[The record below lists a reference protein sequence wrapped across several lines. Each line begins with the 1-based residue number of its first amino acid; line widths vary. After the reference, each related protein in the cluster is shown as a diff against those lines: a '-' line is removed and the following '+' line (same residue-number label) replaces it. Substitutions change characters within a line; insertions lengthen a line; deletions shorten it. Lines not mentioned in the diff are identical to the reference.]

1 MNLIQQNV
9 VSTNIM
15 AKELGISESE
25 VESYYRNYYINR
37 TLPIRDL
44 TPNEMKLVKW
54 YNEIKF
60 ANRSE
65 QLDLCAKYHIA
76 PVDFMADMWILPK
89 ALMQMPDDEYS
100 IAMRYASL
108 LLEPYINYGNY
119 KAPRLTP
126 LTKEEIAMLLSNIAV
141 GITILP
147 DDQITTRIS
156 MEAMDRLLVLYDTLG
171 PNKDADKA
179 NEKLKNLSPAQ
190 LEQLINQITAGVK
203 TENVPVVP
211 KDLKTSIKKPREKK
225 TKNILTQKE
234 QKVNARNKRAT

>member
-1 MNLIQQNV
+1 MNTVQQNI

-15 AKELGISESE
+15 AKELGMTETEI
-25 VESYYRNYYINR
+25 ESYYRNYYINR

-60 ANRSE
+60 ANRTE
-65 QLDLCAKYHIA
+65 QLALCAKHGINT
-76 PVDFMADMWILPK
+76 VDFMNDIWLLPK
-89 ALMQMPDDEYS
+89 ALMQMPDEEYAV
-100 IAMRYASL
+100 AMRYAGL

-119 KAPRLTP
+119 RAPRLTP

-156 MEAMDRLLVLYDTLG
+156 MEAMDRLLVLYENLPRETSG
-171 PNKDADKA
+171 KMT
-179 NEKLKNLSPAQ
+179 EQLKNLSPKQ
-190 LEQLINQITAGVK
+190 LEQLINHVTGAIPTK
-203 TENVPVVP
+203 DLPPVP

-225 TKNILTQKE
+225 TKNILQEKE
-234 QKVNARNKRAT
+234 KK

>member
-1 MNLIQQNV
+1 MNLIQQNI

-15 AKELGISESE
+15 AKELGITEIE

-60 ANRSE
+60 ANKSE
-65 QLDLCAKYHIA
+65 QLGLCAKYKITETE
-76 PVDFMADMWILPK
+76 FMADMWLLPK
-89 ALMQMPDDEYS
+89 VLMNMSDEEYS
-100 IAMRYASL
+100 VAMRYAGI
-108 LLEPYINYGNY
+108 LLEPYINYGNFR
-119 KAPRLTP
+119 APRLTP

-156 MEAMDRLLVLYDTLG
+156 MEAMDRLLELYEVMPKNT
-171 PNKDADKA
+171 NDKA
-179 NEKLKNLSPAQ
+179 TTHLRELSPKQ
-190 LEQLINQITAGVK
+190 LEALINQVSAEVK
-203 TENVPVVP
+203 TENVAVVP
-211 KDLKTSIKKPREKK
+211 KDLKTTIKKPREKK
-225 TKNILTQKE
+225 TKNILQQKE
-234 QKVNARNKRAT
+234 KKINVRDTR